1 MGTIS
6 QLKEYL
12 ERHNIEI
19 WEYTEPTA
27 TAVTAAAAV
36 GCSVAEIA
44 KTLLFL
50 VGGSPIVVVTCG
62 DMKVKSSRLKQ
73 ATGLSGK
80 VKLPQADEVFSYTG
94 YAPGGV
100 CPFLLPEE
108 LPLFLDS
115 SLLRFPVVYAAAG
128 NSHSAVPVTVP
139 QLEQLTGG
147 SVADLCDSIPVKPA
161 NSDEERS

>member
-1 MGTIS
+1 MAID
-6 QLKEYL
+6 KVKAYL
-12 ERHNIEI
+12 GKHHIEV
-19 WEYTEPTA
+19 WEYVQPTA
-27 TAVTAAAAV
+27 TAAAAAAAV

-50 VGGSPIVVVTCG
+50 VGGAPVAVVTCG

-73 ATGLSGK
+73 AAGLSGK
-80 VKLPQADEVFSYTG
+80 VKLPQADEVLSHTG

-100 CPFLLPEE
+100 CPFLLPPQ
-108 LPLFLDS
+108 LPILLDS

-128 NSHSAVPVTVP
+128 NNHSAVPVTVP

-147 SVADLCDSIPVKPA
+147 SIADLSDSISARPA
-161 NSDEERS
+161 SIGEKRL